1 LRRELARVDALLSA
15 RGAITDDARSH
26 LPGLLRMVAVY
37 GLSAF
42 DRDLLLVAAAPE
54 LDARYAERCPST
66 LGAVL
71 NLLIDAYGLPRGGA
85 LSRTGREAPLV
96 KNALL
101 ASDGAP
107 SAKATIAVP
116 SPVWR
121 RMLGIDGGCAFELIA
136 RHVLSGLVLDDDT
149 RSRFERAIAWARD
162 QKRAVFVLRGAPGG
176 GREAL
181 AAALAEA
188 LEKRAMR
195 LPATP
200 DLAIALR
207 EAKWFDAIPVVA
219 EGTDLGALVG
229 ELGYAIV
236 IAGQRGVV
244 VEADLPVVELEV
256 SAPARPQREQLW
268 SRTLGVEPARLGSIV
283 ERRLG
288 PGRVIAAARRARDL
302 AATRGGDPIDHL
314 GVACRLV
321 SVDDVGSGADHVEA
335 RFGLDDLVVPAAT
348 RRELDLAIA
357 WARQLEQIGKRT
369 GAHFA
374 TAAGLA
380 CLFWGPPGT
389 GKSSAAQVLARELG
403 LELFRVDL
411 SRVVDKYVGETE
423 KHLSRIFD
431 QAEAHHF
438 VLLFDEADALFGRR
452 TEVDDAH
459 DRFANIETSYLL
471 QRLEVHRGV
480 TVLATNLRSNLDP
493 AFLRRL
499 QITAEFPLPGAAERV
514 ELWRRLLPSP
524 LAHDVDLELLAARFP
539 LAGGDLRNAVLA
551 AIVLAGNAPV
561 EMRHLIIGLWREH
574 ARSGRLV
581 DGNEF
586 GPWQHEL
593 KAWLGR

>member
-1 LRRELARVDALLSA
+1 MEDASVGSAEVALRRELARVDALLAA
-15 RGAITDDARSH
+15 RGAIADEERPY

-54 LDARYAERCPST
+54 LDARYVERCPAT
-66 LGAVL
+66 LGALL

-107 SAKATIAVP
+107 SAKATITVP

-121 RMLGIDGGCAFELIA
+121 RMLGIDGGCAFELVA
-136 RHVLSGLVLDDDT
+136 RHALSGLVLDDDT
-149 RSRFERAIAWARD
+149 RSRFD
-162 QKRAVFVLRGAPGG
+162 RAVS
-176 GREAL
+176 
-181 AAALAEA
+181 LAEA
-188 LEKRAMR
+188 LEKRAMK
-195 LPATP
+195 LPAGS
-200 DLAIALR
+200 DLAITLR
-207 EAKWFDAIPVVA
+207 EARWFDAIPIVA
-219 EGTDLGALVG
+219 ESTDLGVLVG

-236 IAGQRGVV
+236 IANQRSVV
-244 VEADLPVVELEV
+244 VEADLPVVELDI

-268 SRTLGVEPARLGSIV
+268 SRALGVPPARVGTIV
-283 ERRLG
+283 ERKLG
-288 PGRVIAAARRARDL
+288 PGRIIAAARRARDL
-302 AATRGGDPIDHL
+302 AATRGGEPVDHL

-357 WARQLEQIGKRT
+357 WARQLERIGKRT

-431 QAEAHHF
+431 QAEANHF

-499 QITAEFPLPGAAERV
+499 QITAEFPLPGPAERV

-524 LAHDVDLELLAARFP
+524 LAQNVDLELLAARFP

-551 AIVLAGNAPV
+551 AIVLAGDEPI

-574 ARSGRLV
+574 SRSGRLV

-586 GPWQHEL
+586 GPWQHDL
-593 KAWLGR
+593 KIWLGR